1 MYVCNYTESKKVHAN
16 FFSGKLNKRKL
27 EKVASVKRDDIRG
40 TGDHHMEMVP
50 LPIPSLPPTMTS
62 CSCIKISYEM
72 KVLITVHVYLNA

>member
-1 MYVCNYTESKKVHAN
+1 MYTESKKVHTI
-16 FFSGKLNKRKL
+16 FFSGKLNKRRL

-40 TGDHHMEMVP
+40 AGDHHMEMVP

-72 KVLITVHVYLNA
+72 KVLIVHLNV